1 MREWRP
7 HSEEKISIFEDYIA
21 AFARAAQRAPNRVYI
36 DAFAGD
42 TVNILSTTGDIFA
55 GSAEIA
61 IGVRPEFTHV
71 ALFEKSAKRA
81 KQLQRMRDDHP
92 SQAITVYEGDCNALM
107 PTALDALPRKAPT
120 FAFLDPDGMELD
132 WRTVKLLA
140 DHKRTVSP
148 TKVEM
153 WILVSTSGI
162 VRLLGD
168 TKDPVGE
175 ARNVERVAHLY
186 GARGPW
192 ERVRAARR
200 AHELEPDEARRARIS
215 SSTWTGSPVSATSTS
230 SPDRFTTAE
239 ASSTSWC
246 SPPITQ
252 PEATSCSGHRSNL
265 ASSNALQPSSTCP
278 RSGRRTKIYT
288 PAGARSSR
296 SSFPTGR
303 ISTMTT
309 RSDGRRSRG
318 C

>member
-1 MREWRP
+1 M
-7 HSEEKISIFEDYIA
+7 
-21 AFARAAQRAPNRVYI
+21 
-36 DAFAGD
+36 
-42 TVNILSTTGDIFA
+42 
-55 GSAEIA
+55 
-61 IGVRPEFTHV
+61 
-71 ALFEKSAKRA
+71 
-81 KQLQRMRDDHP
+81 
-92 SQAITVYEGDCNALM
+92 YEGDCNALM

-132 WRTVKLLA
+132 WRTVKLLP

-175 ARNVERVAHLY
+175 LETSSAWLTSTVHVD
-186 GARGPW
+186 RGSVVG
-192 ERVRAARR
+192 RKTS
-200 AHELEPDEARRARIS
+200 HELEPDEADPRIS

-230 SPDRFTTAE
+230 SPDRFTTAG

-265 ASSNALQPSSTCP
+265 ASSNASSP
-278 RSGRRTKIYT
+278 LDVPEERPRTKIHT
-288 PAGARSSR
+288 DSR
-296 SSFPTGR
+296 EELAFELPDWEDLNNDNTF
-303 ISTMTT
+303 
-309 RSDGRRSRG
+309 
-318 C
+318 